1 MRPAPA
7 SVENSQKHKTMKYK
21 ITLTFD
27 VDEEG
32 SHLSGDIM
40 DENGQ
45 KPKTIEPWVMA
56 TLSYHL
62 HDTANKWL
70 KRGLQ
75 TGIFPR

>member
-1 MRPAPA
+1 
-7 SVENSQKHKTMKYK
+7 MKYK

-32 SHLSGDIM
+32 SHLSGDIK
-40 DENGQ
+40 DDKGQ
-45 KPKTIEPWVMA
+45 VPETIEPWVMA
-56 TLSYHL
+56 ALSFNL

-75 TGIFPR
+75 KGIFPR